1 MSSSSSFSSQMKRK
15 ELFSF
20 IFFFISTKTH
30 NLASTSWYK
39 NKVGVE
45 ESVCVLHNRL
55 RCIIHLSTH
64 LSLSLS
70 FWKLNPTSQSFHRL
84 AHIAASKRDLHR
96 DPLLSFSLSL
106 SLSLSLSFLFFDTH
120 KAEKFCDVELQ
131 SVWAEASCGTLLG
144 DNVITFSQGQ
154 RDKC

>member
-1 MSSSSSFSSQMKRK
+1 MSSSSLSSSSQMKRK

-70 FWKLNPTSQSFHRL
+70 LFLKTKSHFAKFSSTCTYCCEQ
-84 AHIAASKRDLHR
+84 KRPSYR
-96 DPLLSFSLSL
+96 SPPLFLSL
-106 SLSLSLSFLFFDTH
+106 SLCLFLSFFYFLTH
-120 KAEKFCDVELQ
+120 IRLKSFVM
-131 SVWAEASCGTLLG
+131 
-144 DNVITFSQGQ
+144 
-154 RDKC
+154 